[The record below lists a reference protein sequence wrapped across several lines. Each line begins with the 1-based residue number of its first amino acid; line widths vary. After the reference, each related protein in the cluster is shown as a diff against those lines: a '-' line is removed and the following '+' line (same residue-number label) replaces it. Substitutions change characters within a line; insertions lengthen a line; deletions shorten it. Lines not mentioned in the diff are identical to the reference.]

1 MTDVPGLD
9 TAGLRAW
16 LEREHPEL
24 TDGGTGAGTGSG
36 GELTASVIAGGRSNL
51 TYRVDGA
58 RVPLVVRRPPLGHVL
73 STAHDMRRE
82 HRVVTALADSAV
94 PVPRTVGVVDDT
106 DRGEVTGTV
115 FFVMEHVT
123 GTVLSRPGQNVAFT
137 PAGLH
142 ALGLELAEVL
152 ADLHAV
158 DPAAVGL
165 ADFGRPDGYLDR
177 QVATWRRQYD
187 ASRSRPQPRLDTL
200 QDRLAASVP
209 ASGGRAGVV
218 HGDFRLDN
226 AIVVGPPDA
235 PRVAAVLDWE
245 MATLGDP
252 LVDLGMLGLYWD
264 IRGLTARAVSDE
276 ASGEASDEAPADDD
290 ALSAVVPGAGYPE
303 FAELVDAYAA
313 RSRTAPPD
321 LSWYRAFAAYK
332 LAVILEGIH
341 YRYRAGETVG
351 EGFDRIG
358 ALVDPLAAD
367 GLAHLPTSSR
377 PATPTTPT
385 TPTPRTTAAQAGRD

>member
-24 TDGGTGAGTGSG
+24 ADGPGPG

-94 PVPRTVGVVDDT
+94 PVPRTVDVVDDT

-115 FFVMEHVT
+115 FFVMEHMA
-123 GTVLSRPGQNVAFT
+123 GTVLSRPGQNAAFT
-137 PAGLH
+137 PDGLH

-165 ADFGRPDGYLDR
+165 ADFGRPGGYLDR

-187 ASRSRPQPRLDTL
+187 ASRSRPQPRLDAL

-209 ASGGRAGVV
+209 GSEGRAGIV

-264 IRGLTARAVSDE
+264 IRGLTARAVSD
-276 ASGEASDEAPADDD
+276 AVSDEAPADDD

-341 YRYRAGETVG
+341 YRHRAGETVG

-367 GLAHLPTSSR
+367 GLAHLPTTTSSR
-377 PATPTTPT
+377 PTRPTTP
-385 TPTPRTTAAQAGRD
+385 TTAAQAGRD